1 MLREAGR
8 ELVNEFLSNLKTAL
22 EQKRFKFDL
31 KLIGKHL
38 QLYRFY
44 VKNRTHF
51 LFIHASRDER
61 WEIPPPRIE
70 IPHPISSENMDWAVV
85 LLKEPEAKNHLLGF
99 LILGDDFIKMKAGFS
114 MNRMGLIKIREKDLS
129 LKYQFNNWDT
139 FFQLLNLKL
148 EVGLLGSALDSLL
161 KN

>member
-1 MLREAGR
+1 MRREASK
-8 ELVNEFLSNLKTAL
+8 ELVNKFLSNLKTTL

-31 KLIGKHL
+31 KLIGKHS

-51 LFIHASRDER
+51 LFIHTSRGKG
-61 WEIPPPRIE
+61 WEIPSPQLKIS
-70 IPHPISSENMDWAVV
+70 HLISSENIDWAVV
-85 LLKEPEAKNHLLGF
+85 LLKEPEGKNHLLGF
-99 LILGDDFIKMKAGFS
+99 LILGDDFIKMKAGFGT
-114 MNRMGLIKIREKDLS
+114 NRMGLIKINEKDLS

-148 EVGLLGSALDSLL
+148 
-161 KN
+161 

>member
-31 KLIGKHL
+31 KLIGKYS

-44 VKNRTHF
+44 VRNRTHF
-51 LFIHASRDER
+51 LFIHASRDDR

-70 IPHPISSENMDWAVV
+70 ISHPISSENMDWALV

-114 MNRMGLIKIREKDLS
+114 MNRMGLIKIKEKDLS
-129 LKYQFNNWDT
+129 LKYQFNNWDA
-139 FFQLLNLKL
+139 FFQLLSLKL
-148 EVGLLGSALDSLL
+148 
-161 KN
+161 